1 MKHINVIFTANKL
14 AIFSSC
20 SQTAIAS
27 EQILAFVDAVK
38 KGSRFRQAVNVVI
51 SDQPQKTEALSDQP
65 PKIVDQP

>member
-1 MKHINVIFTANKL
+1 MKHINIIFTANKL

-38 KGSRFRQAVNVVI
+38 KKEAV
-51 SDQPQKTEALSDQP
+51 SDRP
-65 PKIVDQP
+65 